1 MRSRKTNKKEERKN
15 VIANQFGADTVFT
28 REALYNIVKNNS
40 LFKGT
45 KNNKQLVTNAL
56 VALVGEGVLE
66 RIGNKKFSKY
76 QLSGKGKRMNDI
88 KGRLTSSPKE
98 DKYKAPYERKVV
110 TRPKPYDG
118 HLDFNKKATK
128 SAPQKGLLTG
138 LTSLSVQMIMLQK
151 KIEDTL
157 LSKADNP
164 KEAAELIS
172 EYVLVAA
179 QMMQPQ

>member
-1 MRSRKTNKKEERKN
+1 MVAKKTNKKEARKQL
-15 VIANQFGADTVFT
+15 VAKQFGAETVFS

-45 KNNKQLVTNAL
+45 KDNKQLVTNAL
-56 VALVGEGVLE
+56 VALVGEGVLQ
-66 RIGNKKFSKY
+66 RNGSKKFSTY
-76 QLSGKGKRMNDI
+76 CLSEDRRNELLKSDRI
-88 KGRLTSSPKE
+88 KSIKEKMTSSPKQ
-98 DKYKAPYERKVV
+98 RKENS
-110 TRPKPYDG
+110 RPYDEY
-118 HLDFNKKATK
+118 LPPQRAAK
-128 SAPQKGLLTG
+128 PIVQKGLLTG

>member
-1 MRSRKTNKKEERKN
+1 MRSQKTNKKEARKN

-28 REALYNIVKNNS
+28 REALYNIVKKNS

-56 VALVGEGVLE
+56 IALVGDGVLE
-66 RIGNKKFSKY
+66 RIGSKKFSKY
-76 QLSGKGKRMNDI
+76 KLSGKVNRMNKI
-88 KGRLTSSPKE
+88 KDRLTSSPQSKGSQ
-98 DKYKAPYERKVV
+98 
-110 TRPKPYDG
+110 KPYDEY
-118 HLDFNKKATK
+118 LPPQKAAK
-128 SAPQKGLLTG
+128 PVVEKGLLTG
-138 LTSLSVQMIMLQK
+138 LTGQAVRMIMLQK
-151 KIEDTL
+151 KIEDKV
-157 LSKADNP
+157 LSHLGFNES

>member
-1 MRSRKTNKKEERKN
+1 MVAKKTSKKEARKA
-15 VIANQFGADTVFT
+15 VIANQFGADTIFT

-45 KNNKQLVTNAL
+45 KDNKQLVTNAL
-56 VALVGEGVLE
+56 VTLVREGVLE
-66 RIGNKKFSKY
+66 RTGNKRRSMYK
-76 QLSGKGKRMNDI
+76 LSAEVKQKKRTH
-88 KGRLTSSPKE
+88 RLEQSAKTKWKTKNTSV
-98 DKYKAPYERKVV
+98 DKPHKTYKP
-110 TRPKPYDG
+110 
-118 HLDFNKKATK
+118 
-128 SAPQKGLLTG
+128 PQKGLLTG

-164 KEAAELIS
+164 KEGAELIS
-172 EYVLVAA
+172 EYVYIAA

>member
-1 MRSRKTNKKEERKN
+1 MKSRKTNKKEERKN
-15 VIANQFGADTVFT
+15 IIANQFGADTVFT

-45 KNNKQLVTNAL
+45 KQNKQLVTNAL
-56 VALVGEGVLE
+56 VTLVGEGVLE
-66 RIGNKKFSKY
+66 RIGSKKFSKY
-76 QLSGKGKRMNDI
+76 QLSSKAKRMNVI
-88 KGRLTSSPKE
+88 KGKLTSSPKK
-98 DKYKAPYERKVV
+98 DKYNAEPLYERRV
-110 TRPKPYDG
+110 T
-118 HLDFNKKATK
+118 
-128 SAPQKGLLTG
+128 PQKGLLTG
-138 LTSLSVQMIMLQK
+138 LTNLSVHMIMLQK

-157 LSKADNP
+157 LSKVDNP